1 MALTHQ
7 IWRRVRPVIPQ
18 ALTVCVLAYFA
29 YHIVEGER
37 GITAW
42 KQLTGELVEARRERS
57 EVAAR
62 RATLEHRV
70 ELLRPDGLDPD
81 LLEEQARSLLN
92 MGRPT
97 DRVILH
103 STIEPTAAG
112 NN

>member
-1 MALTHQ
+1 MSLTHQ
-7 IWRRVRPVIPQ
+7 IWRRLRQVMPQ

-37 GITAW
+37 GMTAW
-42 KQLTGELVEARRERS
+42 KQLTGELAEARQERG

-62 RATLEHRV
+62 RAVLQHRV
-70 ELLRPDGLDPD
+70 ELLSPGSLDPD

-97 DRVILH
+97 DRVILRT
-103 STIEPTAAG
+103 TIDSQ
-112 NN
+112 N